1 MLFRGS
7 GGLRLLQQLWCAY
20 GSGLQRPERIGDE
33 IVHRIDKART
43 NSRHSDE
50 HLMEDSE
57 AVNLAADWSDISQ
70 GLRKDLGH
78 QLHSQWIKP
87 IQLGNLNREN
97 GTLDLYLPTEFSANW
112 VRDRFHDRL
121 QLAWKIA
128 RSEVRMVNI
137 QVHPGRRQLPDL
149 RLDDGRRP
157 ANDGASALAMA
168 ASSMS
173 DAGFTSSVGLDPSL
187 TFAAFV
193 TGEANVLACNAAQ
206 RMAALEQ
213 PQFSPLYLK
222 AATGQGKTHLLH
234 AIGHAYL
241 QAHPRAR
248 IFYCSAERFMVE
260 FVQALK
266 SSQTIEF
273 KARLRSFDLLLVD
286 DIQFIIG
293 KASAQEELLYTIDA
307 LLAEGKRLVFAADR
321 APQALDGVEPRL
333 LSRLSMG
340 LVADIQPA
348 DIELRKKILVSK
360 LVRFAPLD
368 VPADVVEF
376 LARTITR
383 NIRELVGGL
392 NKLIAYAQL
401 TGQEV
406 SLQLAEEQLTDILSA
421 NRRRITIDEIQRTVC
436 QFYRIDRAEMSSKR
450 RARAVVRPRQVA
462 MYLSKVLTPRSYPEI
477 GRKFGGRDHSTVI
490 HAVRLIE
497 DLRQRDADMDG
508 DVRSLLRQLES

>member
-1 MLFRGS
+1 MV
-7 GGLRLLQQLWCAY
+7 QK
-20 GSGLQRPERIGDE
+20 D
-33 IVHRIDKART
+33 DKARVAK
-43 NSRHSDE
+43 RAIDE
-50 HLMEDSE
+50 DLMEDAE
-57 AVNLAADWSDISQ
+57 AVNLAADWADISR

-87 IQLGNLNREN
+87 IQLGMLCKET

-112 VRDRFHDRL
+112 VNDRFHDRL
-121 QLAWKIA
+121 QLAWKIM
-128 RSEVRMVNI
+128 RSEVRKVRI
-137 QVHPGRRQLPDL
+137 SVHPGRRQLPEL
-149 RLDDGRRP
+149 MLDGSRRP
-157 ANDGASALAMA
+157 ANDGSETSAIAVA
-168 ASSMS
+168 AGTIG

-193 TGEANVLACNAAQ
+193 TGETNVLACNAAQ
-206 RMAALEQ
+206 RMSATEQ

-241 QAHPRAR
+241 TAHPRTR

-266 SSQTIEF
+266 ANQMIEF

-348 DIELRKKILVSK
+348 DIELRRSILESK
-360 LVRFAPLD
+360 LTRFAPLD
-368 VPADVVEF
+368 VPDDVVDF

-383 NIRELVGGL
+383 NVRELVGGL
-392 NKLIAYAQL
+392 NKLLAYAQL

-462 MYLSKVLTPRSYPEI
+462 MYLAKVLTPRSYPEI

-497 DLRQRDADMDG
+497 DLRKRDADMDG

>member
-1 MLFRGS
+1 
-7 GGLRLLQQLWCAY
+7 
-20 GSGLQRPERIGDE
+20 
-33 IVHRIDKART
+33 
-43 NSRHSDE
+43 
-50 HLMEDSE
+50 MEDLE
-57 AVNLAADWSDISQ
+57 AVNLAADWADISQ

-87 IQLGNLNREN
+87 IQLGGFCKDT

-112 VRDRFHDRL
+112 VQDRFADRL
-121 QLAWKIA
+121 SLAWKIA
-128 RSEVRMVNI
+128 RSEVKNVRI
-137 QVHPGRRQLPDL
+137 SVHPGRRKLPEL
-149 RLDDGRRP
+149 SLNGDGQHP
-157 ANDGASALAMA
+157 ANDANDSTMIEIAAGAMG
-168 ASSMS
+168 
-173 DAGFTSSVGLDPSL
+173 DNGFTSSVGLDPSL
-187 TFAAFV
+187 TFAAFI
-193 TGEANVLACNAAQ
+193 TGETNILGCNAAQ
-206 RMAALEQ
+206 RMAATEQ

-234 AIGHAYL
+234 AIGHSYL
-241 QAHPRAR
+241 GSHPRAR

-266 SSQTIEF
+266 ANQMIEF

-348 DIELRKKILVSK
+348 DIELRRTILESK
-360 LVRFAPLD
+360 LTKFAPLD
-368 VPADVVEF
+368 VPDDVIDF

-383 NIRELVGGL
+383 NVRELVGGL

-436 QFYRIDRAEMSSKR
+436 QFYRIDRSEMSSKR

>member
-1 MLFRGS
+1 M
-7 GGLRLLQQLWCAY
+7 A
-20 GSGLQRPERIGDE
+20 
-33 IVHRIDKART
+33 
-43 NSRHSDE
+43 
-50 HLMEDSE
+50 EDQD
-57 AVNLAADWSDISQ
+57 ALALAADWADISQ

-78 QLHSQWIKP
+78 QLHTQWIRP
-87 IQLGNLNREN
+87 IQLGSFCNET
-97 GTLDLYLPTEFSANW
+97 GTLDLFLPTEFSANW
-112 VRDRFHDRL
+112 VQDRFADRL
-121 QLAWKIA
+121 SLAWKIA
-128 RSEVRMVNI
+128 RAEVRHVRI
-137 QVHPGRRQLPDL
+137 SVQPGRRQLPEL
-149 RLDDGRRP
+149 RLASDGGRRP
-157 ANDGASALAMA
+157 ANDGTKLSQETSAIGLAGGEFGTVGTVGLG
-168 ASSMS
+168 SI
-173 DAGFTSSVGLDPSL
+173 GLDPSL
-187 TFAAFV
+187 IFANFV
-193 TGEANVLACNAAQ
+193 TGTANVLASNAAQ
-206 RMAALEQ
+206 RMAAIEV
-213 PQFSPLYLK
+213 PQFAPLYLK

-241 QAHPRAR
+241 AAHPRAR

-260 FVQALK
+260 FVQALR
-266 SSQTIEF
+266 QNQMLEF
-273 KARLRSFDLLLVD
+273 KSRLRGFDLLLVD

-340 LVADIQPA
+340 LVADMQPA
-348 DIELRKKILVSK
+348 DIDLRRAILEHRLS
-360 LVRFAPLD
+360 RFAPTA
-368 VPADVVEF
+368 VPGDVVDF
-376 LARTITR
+376 LARTINR

-401 TGQEV
+401 TGQAV

-436 QFYRIDRAEMSSKR
+436 QFYRVDRTEMASKR

-462 MYLSKVLTPRSYPEI
+462 MYLAKVLTPRSYPEI

-497 DLRQRDADMDG
+497 DLRTRDADMDG

>member
-1 MLFRGS
+1 MVQNNDKGRVAK
-7 GGLRLLQQLWCAY
+7 RA
-20 GSGLQRPERIGDE
+20 IDE
-33 IVHRIDKART
+33 D
-43 NSRHSDE
+43 
-50 HLMEDSE
+50 LMEDAE
-57 AVNLAADWSDISQ
+57 AVNLAADWADISQ
-70 GLRKDLGH
+70 GLRKDLGN

-87 IQLGNLNREN
+87 IQLGSLCKES
-97 GTLDLYLPTEFSANW
+97 GTLDLFLPTEFSANW
-112 VRDRFHDRL
+112 VKDRFHDRL
-121 QLAWKIA
+121 QLAWKIM
-128 RSEVRMVNI
+128 RSEVRNVRI
-137 QVHPGRRQLPDL
+137 SVHPGRRQLPDL
-149 RLDDGRRP
+149 MLGGGRRP
-157 ANDGASALAMA
+157 ANDGAETSAIAVA
-168 ASSMS
+168 AGTLG

-187 TFAAFV
+187 TFGAFV
-193 TGEANVLACNAAQ
+193 TGETNVLACNAAQ
-206 RMAALEQ
+206 RMAASEQ

-234 AIGHAYL
+234 AIGHSYL
-241 QAHPRAR
+241 SAHPRAR

-266 SSQTIEF
+266 ANQMIEF

-348 DIELRKKILVSK
+348 DIELRRSILESK
-360 LVRFAPLD
+360 LTRFAPLD
-368 VPADVVEF
+368 VPEDVVDF

-383 NIRELVGGL
+383 NVRELVGGL

-462 MYLSKVLTPRSYPEI
+462 MYLAKVLTPRSYPEI

-497 DLRQRDADMDG
+497 DLRKRDADMDG

>member
-1 MLFRGS
+1 MVGKNDNV
-7 GGLRLLQQLWCAY
+7 RLTK
-20 GSGLQRPERIGDE
+20 RTVDE
-33 IVHRIDKART
+33 D
-43 NSRHSDE
+43 
-50 HLMEDSE
+50 LMEDAE
-57 AVNLAADWSDISQ
+57 AVNLAADWADISQ

-87 IQLGNLNREN
+87 IQLGGFSKES
-97 GTLDLYLPTEFSANW
+97 GTLDLFLPTEFSANW
-112 VRDRFHDRL
+112 VNDRFHDRL

-128 RSEVRMVNI
+128 RSEVRKVRI
-137 QVHPGRRQLPDL
+137 QVHPGRRQLPEL
-149 RLDDGRRP
+149 RLDNGRRP
-157 ANDGASALAMA
+157 ANDGFDTSVIAVA
-168 ASSMS
+168 AGSMG

-206 RMAALEQ
+206 RMAATEQ

-241 QAHPRAR
+241 SAHPRAR

-266 SSQTIEF
+266 ANQMIEF

-340 LVADIQPA
+340 LVADIQAA
-348 DIELRKKILVSK
+348 DIELRRSILESK
-360 LVRFAPLD
+360 LTRFAPLD
-368 VPADVVEF
+368 VPDDVIDF

-383 NIRELVGGL
+383 NVRELVGGL

-462 MYLSKVLTPRSYPEI
+462 MYLAKVLTPRSYPEI

>member
-1 MLFRGS
+1 MAKHTDRSSAKRRGEDT
-7 GGLRLLQQLWCAY
+7 
-20 GSGLQRPERIGDE
+20 PEDI
-33 IVHRIDKART
+33 
-43 NSRHSDE
+43 
-50 HLMEDSE
+50 E
-57 AVNLAADWSDISQ
+57 AVNLAADWADIST

-87 IQLGNLNREN
+87 IQIGRIGED
-97 GTLDLYLPTEFSANW
+97 GTLDIFLPTQFSADW
-112 VRDRFHDRL
+112 VRDRFADRL
-121 QLAWKIA
+121 SLAWKIA
-128 RSEVRMVNI
+128 RSEVRRLNI
-137 QVHPGRRQLPDL
+137 AVRPGRRQVADL
-149 RLDDGRRP
+149 QLHTDGRRP
-157 ANDGASALAMA
+157 ANDGPHGAMMTIGANGLESAL
-168 ASSMS
+168 
-173 DAGFTSSVGLDPSL
+173 DANFTSNVGLDPSL

-206 RMAALEQ
+206 RMSATEP

-222 AATGQGKTHLLH
+222 GATGQGKTHLLH
-234 AIGHAYL
+234 AIGHHFL
-241 QAHPRAR
+241 QAHPRSR

-266 SSQTIEF
+266 QNQMIEF
-273 KARLRSFDLLLVD
+273 KGRLRSFDLLLVD

-307 LLAEGKRLVFAADR
+307 LLSEGKRLVFAADR

-340 LVADIQPA
+340 LVADIQAA
-348 DIELRKKILVSK
+348 DIELRKKILHSK
-360 LVRFAPLD
+360 LTRFAPLD
-368 VPADVVEF
+368 VPEDVIEF

-383 NIRELVGGL
+383 NVRELVGGL

-436 QFYRIDRAEMSSKR
+436 QFYRIDRSEMSSAR

-462 MYLSKVLTPRSYPEI
+462 MYLSKILTPRSYPEI

>member
-1 MLFRGS
+1 
-7 GGLRLLQQLWCAY
+7 
-20 GSGLQRPERIGDE
+20 
-33 IVHRIDKART
+33 
-43 NSRHSDE
+43 
-50 HLMEDSE
+50 MEDQE
-57 AVNLAADWSDISQ
+57 ALDLAADWADISQ

-78 QLHSQWIKP
+78 QLYSQWIRP
-87 IQLGNLNREN
+87 IQLGSFCKET
-97 GTLDLYLPTEFSANW
+97 GTLNLFLPTEFSANW
-112 VRDRFHDRL
+112 VQDRFHDRL
-121 QLAWKIA
+121 SLAWKIA
-128 RSEVRMVNI
+128 RSEVKNVRI
-137 QVHPGRRQLPDL
+137 SVHPGRRKIADL
-149 RLDDGRRP
+149 EFRGEDGFGHRA
-157 ANDGASALAMA
+157 ANDASLGGGVGALAME
-168 ASSMS
+168 SIG
-173 DAGFTSSVGLDPSL
+173 DDGFTSSVGLDPSL

-193 TGEANVLACNAAQ
+193 TGSTNILAKNAAE
-206 RMAALEQ
+206 RMASVEK

-222 AATGQGKTHLLH
+222 AATGQGKSHLLH

-260 FVQALK
+260 FVSALK
-266 SSQTIEF
+266 SNEMIEF
-273 KARLRSFDLLLVD
+273 KARLRGFDLLLVD

-348 DIELRKKILVSK
+348 DIELRRQILQSK
-360 LVRFAPLD
+360 LARFAPLD
-368 VPADVVEF
+368 VPADVIEF
-376 LARTITR
+376 LARTINR
-383 NIRELVGGL
+383 NVRELVGGL

-462 MYLSKVLTPRSYPEI
+462 MYLAKVLTPRSYPEI

-497 DLRQRDADMDG
+497 DLRKRDADMDG
-508 DVRSLLRQLES
+508 DVRSLLRQLET

>member
-1 MLFRGS
+1 
-7 GGLRLLQQLWCAY
+7 
-20 GSGLQRPERIGDE
+20 
-33 IVHRIDKART
+33 
-43 NSRHSDE
+43 
-50 HLMEDSE
+50 MEDLE

-87 IQLGNLNREN
+87 IQLGGFCEET

-112 VRDRFHDRL
+112 VQDRFADRL
-121 QLAWKIA
+121 SLAWKIA
-128 RSEVRMVNI
+128 RNEVRNVRI
-137 QVHPGRRQLPDL
+137 SVHPGRRKLPDIHL
-149 RLDDGRRP
+149 GGDSHRA
-157 ANDGASALAMA
+157 ANDAD
-168 ASSMS
+168 SSMI
-173 DAGFTSSVGLDPSL
+173 AVAAGTIGEQGFTSSVGLDPSL

-193 TGEANVLACNAAQ
+193 TGESNVLACNAAQ
-206 RMAALEQ
+206 RMAANEE

-241 QAHPRAR
+241 SSHPRAR

-266 SSQTIEF
+266 QNQMIEF

-340 LVADIQPA
+340 LVADIAPA
-348 DIELRKKILVSK
+348 DIELRRSILESK
-360 LVRFAPLD
+360 LTRFAPLSVPED
-368 VPADVVEF
+368 VIDF

-383 NIRELVGGL
+383 NVRELVGGL
-392 NKLIAYAQL
+392 NKLVAYAQL